1 MNIELKKYLYTS
13 IFSSLLLLIV
23 GCKDATPDANTLL
36 SQIQQEA
43 DIVTTELTIRKI
55 AIYDS
60 NQHEHISLTDPSTWK
75 YGERKCI
82 VPVEVTIKYGYDLR
96 EMTMESIKIDD
107 ESKGVEITLPEAKV
121 IDSSYNTYVDPSTIT
136 SISTGLR
143 DEIGHET
150 IEAVRQK
157 AYEEVMKE
165 DFEQIVGKEI
175 RYNAETVLASLVR
188 GMGFKDVRI
197 ND

>member
-157 AYEEVMKE
+157 AYDEVMKE

>member
-121 IDSSYNTYVDPSTIT
+121 IDSSYNTYVDPNTIT

-157 AYEEVMKE
+157 AYDEVMKE

-188 GMGFKDVRI
+188 GMGFNDVRI

>member
-1 MNIELKKYLYTS
+1 MSIETKKYLYTS
-13 IFSSLLLLIV
+13 IISALLLLIV

-107 ESKGVEITLPEAKV
+107 DNKGVDITLPAPKV

-175 RYNAETVLASLVR
+175 RYNAETVLGSLVR
-188 GMGFKDVRI
+188 SMGFKDVRI